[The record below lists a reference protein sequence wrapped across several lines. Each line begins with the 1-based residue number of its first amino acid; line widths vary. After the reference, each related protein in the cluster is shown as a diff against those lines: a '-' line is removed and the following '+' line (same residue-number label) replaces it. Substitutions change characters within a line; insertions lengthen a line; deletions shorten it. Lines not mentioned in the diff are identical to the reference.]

1 MDADKSLYRINVSW
15 AVLFIFV
22 DKTRQ
27 KPAKTAISAAQ
38 FLPGRMEGIRA
49 G

>member
-1 MDADKSLYRINVSW
+1 MGADKSLHRINVSW

-27 KPAKTAISAAQ
+27 KPAKTATSAAQ
-38 FLPGRMEGIRA
+38 FLPGRIEDVRA